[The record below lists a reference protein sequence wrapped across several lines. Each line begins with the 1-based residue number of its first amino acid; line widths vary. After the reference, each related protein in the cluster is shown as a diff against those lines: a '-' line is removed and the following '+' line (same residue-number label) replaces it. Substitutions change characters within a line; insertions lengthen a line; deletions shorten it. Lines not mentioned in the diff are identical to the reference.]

1 MYQIRSR
8 QGFTLIEMMV
18 VVAITAIF
26 AVMTISP
33 YLYYSNLA
41 RVRVSYEKVQQAFS
55 LGRSLV
61 VAGETYKPNNV
72 SGSVGFWLEKN
83 SSNIQLRV
91 YPYNINRTLLRYGD
105 RETYSTLKTTVALE
119 DGVLFSQISPEEKVL
134 VFFSAPNAL
143 PSFYRENGEPITTAT
158 GVALT
163 IGFHGAQAGALSRNF
178 TFAP

>member
-1 MYQIRSR
+1 MRQTQSR

-41 RVRVSYEKVQQAFS
+41 RVRMSYEKVQQAFS

-61 VAGETYKPNNV
+61 VAGETYTPNNV
-72 SGSVGFWLEKN
+72 SGSVGFWIEKD
-83 SSNIQLRV
+83 SKKIQLRV
-91 YPYNINRTLLRYGD
+91 YPYNINTNLLKYSDTQTR
-105 RETYSTLKTTVALE
+105 STLKTTVELE
-119 DGVLFSQISPEEKVL
+119 EGVAFSSVLPAEKVL
-134 VFFSAPNAL
+134 VFFAAPNAQA
-143 PSFYRENGEPITTAT
+143 SFYRENGERITTST
-158 GVALT
+158 GVVLT
-163 IGFHGAQAGALSRNF
+163 LGFHGAQTGALSRNF